1 MEFFTREICVCVH
14 LTQTRDAQRACAE
27 MGISMRE
34 EIKKK
39 IEDAE
44 VILVGLGEDFNNTRV
59 LHQDERYLSGK
70 NLLMEAGY
78 HWLVPM
84 WAEYCSSRDGDEQ
97 LRQALDKLEKLLEG
111 KNYFIVSVSTQP
123 EIMKKAW
130 KNGNCVMPCGG
141 SWQKQCVMGC
151 EGQIMETTAEDMEK
165 LKAAFE
171 QLWEGKF
178 PEDGIP
184 ELGTCKKCGRSMVLN
199 NIYAESYDE
208 SGYQEK
214 WKQYT
219 KWLQGTINRRLLILE
234 LGVSLQ
240 FPTVIRWPF
249 EKVAFYNQKAFL
261 YRVTEKLYQ
270 MTKELSDRGT
280 GIEKNAIDWINEL

>member
-141 SWQKQCVMGC
+141 SWQKQ
-151 EGQIMETTAEDMEK
+151 
-165 LKAAFE
+165 
-171 QLWEGKF
+171 
-178 PEDGIP
+178 
-184 ELGTCKKCGRSMVLN
+184 
-199 NIYAESYDE
+199 
-208 SGYQEK
+208 
-214 WKQYT
+214 
-219 KWLQGTINRRLLILE
+219 
-234 LGVSLQ
+234 
-240 FPTVIRWPF
+240 
-249 EKVAFYNQKAFL
+249 
-261 YRVTEKLYQ
+261 
-270 MTKELSDRGT
+270 
-280 GIEKNAIDWINEL
+280 

>member
-1 MEFFTREICVCVH
+1 M
-14 LTQTRDAQRACAE
+14 
-27 MGISMRE
+27 
-34 EIKKK
+34 
-39 IEDAE
+39 
-44 VILVGLGEDFNNTRV
+44 GLGEDFNNTRV

-261 YRVTEKLYQ
+261 YRV
-270 MTKELSDRGT
+270 
-280 GIEKNAIDWINEL
+280 NENYIK